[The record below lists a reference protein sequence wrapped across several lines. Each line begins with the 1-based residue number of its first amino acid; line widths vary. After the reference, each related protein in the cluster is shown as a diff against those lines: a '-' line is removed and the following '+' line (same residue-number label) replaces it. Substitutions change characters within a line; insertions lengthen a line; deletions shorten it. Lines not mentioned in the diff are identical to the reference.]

1 MIANARELFVLDPNV
16 AHLNHGSFGSVPIP
30 VRQERLR
37 LLDEYDS
44 NPLRVVVGDLW
55 DRIGDNRTAAA
66 EFLGAEPEMCALV
79 INATFGVALALN
91 TVRLAAGDEVVIT
104 DHSYNAVALAVE
116 DQVKRFG
123 AKVVVAPVDLDAG
136 VVETVAAVT
145 DAVTERTGLVIVDE
159 ISSATAKR
167 HPIPELAARLRQ
179 MGVPLVVDAAHS
191 PGMLPRPL
199 SGVDPDFWV
208 GNMHKWAFAPGGTA
222 LMRVSAEWRD
232 RMAPLVVSHAQPDGY
247 PRNVE
252 QQGTLD
258 HAPWLAL
265 KAGLATFD
273 RFGEAEIQRHNTEL
287 AAYGQRVI
295 GEALGL
301 GPADLPDPGEHVCM
315 RVIPLPPGLVTDHL
329 AARALYHRIAS
340 ELATET
346 AVNAWRGEG
355 LLRVSAQIYNAAEEY
370 ERLAEK
376 LPSLL
381 NRFAAAAERT

>member
-1 MIANARELFVLDPNV
+1 MITNARELFVLDPHV

-37 LLDEYDS
+37 LLDEYDA

-55 DRIGDNRTAAA
+55 ERVADNRTAAA
-66 EFLGAEPEMCALV
+66 RFLGADPDLCALV
-79 INATFGVALALN
+79 MNATVGVALALN
-91 TVRLAAGDEVVIT
+91 TVRPGAGDEIVIT
-104 DHSYNAVALAVE
+104 DHSYHAVTLAVE
-116 DQVKRFG
+116 DQVERFG
-123 AKVVVAPVDLDAG
+123 AKVVVAPIDLDAG
-136 VVETVAAVT
+136 AAEAVAAVMS
-145 DAVTERTGLVIVDE
+145 AVTERTRLVIVDE

-167 HPIPELAARLRQ
+167 HPIAELATRLRQ
-179 MGVPLVVDAAHS
+179 MGVPLLVDAAHS

-199 SGVDPDFWV
+199 SGMDPDFWV

-222 LMRVSAEWRD
+222 LMRVSADWRD
-232 RMAPLVVSHAQPDGY
+232 RITPLVVSHAHLDGY

-252 QQGTLD
+252 QQGTRD
-258 HAPWLAL
+258 HTTWLAL
-265 KAGLATFD
+265 KAGLAILD

-301 GPADLPDPGEHVCM
+301 NPADLPSPGDHVSM
-315 RVIPLPPGLVTDHL
+315 RVIPLPPGLVTDL
-329 AARALYHRIAS
+329 PTVIALYHRIAD

-346 AVNAWRGEG
+346 AINVWRGEG
-355 LLRVSAQIYNAAEEY
+355 LLRVSAQIYNSPEEY
-370 ERLAEK
+370 DRLAQN

-381 NRFAAAAERT
+381 RRFAAERA